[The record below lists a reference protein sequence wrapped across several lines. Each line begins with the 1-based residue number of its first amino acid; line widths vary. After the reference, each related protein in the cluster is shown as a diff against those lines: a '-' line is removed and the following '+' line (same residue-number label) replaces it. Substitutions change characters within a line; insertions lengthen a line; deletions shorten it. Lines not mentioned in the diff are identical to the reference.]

1 MGLLVPP
8 PLRFGPPSTPIK
20 KKQTGPQTTPIKLP
34 VKRKATTTSS
44 SIAKCRRSTTS
55 QPLARKLTFTRSTSQ
70 KKKPAR
76 KSVSS
81 RSTSKKTEKQ
91 PLARKALS
99 KESLKTFDGQ
109 VSEAEHVMRHAGCQ
123 RFCIRCDTHQR
134 AKLYEAWSWH
144 DGQSWL
150 KRGVDSRGVWGLGC
164 SVCAKFSKRGT
175 SCHARFSKFAKFEF
189 RETACRFRVKFLIE
203 QHQKSLSHRMAYQG
217 VTKERLNATPPPP
230 PLPQPLACPPT
241 TCDDQV
247 VEATAEDINILQG
260 NVPSP
265 AEWKDAWATVS
276 ETMSLR
282 KEARVFVKKF
292 SGEAFMLNR
301 RRKRLRK
308 QLVVMAEVLRRQIRN
323 VFRQATSIS
332 LAMDECKY
340 RKIIRFRADLP
351 VALSTELRHVG
362 ASGFSLSG
370 VLGILDCSKKH
381 AADFEEDHA
390 VTALK
395 QLDGFLVKFCTPLGR
410 AGGQAQ
416 PLACDEE
423 LRNKLLR
430 AVTCIAADG
439 ASKERRAI
447 LLAARELFPNV
458 VIVIRDPA
466 HAIRISCF
474 KALHCDDVFQN
485 VWHELFDGRHALVPD
500 LMNSDKWH
508 NLLTAIQEDNVRAVA
523 MPAVQGQQ
531 QPLARII
538 RNIAFAKQRFDST
551 AGPVGKIALM
561 LLPVA
566 TLLAY
571 IASDRRHDR
580 PQRDRA
586 DALLRKLDSKFC
598 TAIGLSADWG
608 IICTWFLR
616 LFDVANHDIAKSRS
630 EIDCMIE
637 TLDAV
642 FLEGRVFQQLLVAPA
657 AAAASGASGSTEPLP
672 PRLQAAGQEF
682 GFITGKVMRDLRH
695 KYVFYASGYPVLLW
709 GEPSA
714 ADKQELLH
722 RLQNVASLTK
732 ERLRAD
738 FPLNDVRSALAI
750 FDRRLVR
757 KAFGPPGDS
766 KVRTFLLRSVR
777 HLSGVLGC
785 DEAAAVLQY
794 NSVIPYM
801 TQSEP
806 LAGVTNQQAW
816 ALLLDD
822 DHWEKACPKR
832 LRGASLALCRLIRFY
847 ISIEDGECTVERD
860 LGEFRNQMR
869 EHRSA
874 DRTFHDDCLVV
885 RLNGPRSAAEFD
897 EGGDSRNN
905 LTSFSRECASL
916 WRELYGKRRG
926 HFNAKAV
933 SAASSKKQTART
945 FRGTMR
951 GVLAAARLAVAARR
965 RAKSSSSSSS
975 VALHAGAGT
984 ADSALWNDPMTK
996 FQSRSRK
1003 NIPGVTQ
1010 TRAYPGGAFM
1020 NPAGVSLAP
1029 YRAAAA
1035 QPLARPRLINKVA
1048 LLGVTG
1054 VRVRELAVVSGRHC
1068 CAEADL
1074 VIVPDISIFHDVPA
1088 LTANEDLAISLLY
1101 IVLLGLEV
1109 ATTTQLSASGGK
1121 PRSIP
1126 TASCQRH
1133 VPAMLQRMV
1142 FCLGARL
1149 VIEHPDVHRA
1159 LRRVASAPK
1168 SKVTWSKC
1176 VGEPASGGNVVFNT
1190 LAEVVLWADSVRR
1203 VEHNLGVKA
1212 VLVA

>member
-1 MGLLVPP
+1 MISQN
-8 PLRFGPPSTPIK
+8 R
-20 KKQTGPQTTPIKLP
+20 
-34 VKRKATTTSS
+34 
-44 SIAKCRRSTTS
+44 
-55 QPLARKLTFTRSTSQ
+55 QPLARKLESVSQ
-70 KKKPAR
+70 KFKKKPLAR
-76 KSVSS
+76 KSLL
-81 RSTSKKTEKQ
+81 KKRV
-91 PLARKALS
+91 ARKALS
-99 KESLKTFDGQ
+99 QSSRKTFDGT
-109 VSEAEHVMRHAGCQ
+109 VSEAEHVKCHADSK
-123 RFCIRCDTHQR
+123 RFCIRCDIHQR
-134 AKLYEAWSWH
+134 AKSYEACSWH

-150 KRGVDSRGVWGLGC
+150 KRGVDSRGVWGLDC
-164 SVCAKFSKRGT
+164 MVCAKFIASSAGRGT
-175 SCHARFSKFAKFEF
+175 CHSRFSKFAKFEF
-189 RETACRFRVKFLIE
+189 RDTSSRSRVKWLIE
-203 QHQKSLSHRMAYQG
+203 QHQKGKAHCTACGINRMKRHAA
-217 VTKERLNATPPPP
+217 KPP
-230 PLPQPLACPPT
+230 PQPLACPPT
-241 TCDDQV
+241 TCDDEV

-276 ETMSLR
+276 ETIALR

-301 RRKRLRK
+301 RRKRQRK

-332 LAMDECKY
+332 LALDECKY

-370 VLGILDCSKKH
+370 VLGILDCSKEH
-381 AADFEEDHA
+381 ASDFEEDHA
-390 VTALK
+390 LTALK

-410 AGGQAQ
+410 AGGKPQ

-439 ASKERRAI
+439 ASKERRAVF
-447 LLAARELFPNV
+447 LAARELFPNV

-474 KALHCDDVFQN
+474 KALHCDDVFEK

-531 QPLARII
+531 PLARIF

-551 AGPVGKIALM
+551 AGPVGKIALT

-598 TAIGLSADWG
+598 TAIGVSADWG

-642 FLEGRVFQQLLVAPA
+642 FLEGRVFQQFLDPV
-657 AAAASGASGSTEPLP
+657 AAASGASGSFAEPLP

-757 KAFGPPGDS
+757 KAFGPSGDS

-874 DRTFHDDCLVV
+874 DLKFHDDCLVL

-897 EGGDSRNN
+897 VGADSRSN

-916 WRELYGKRRG
+916 WRELYGCKRG
-926 HFNAKAV
+926 HFNVKAV
-933 SAASSKKQTART
+933 SAASKKRQTAGT

-965 RAKSSSSSSS
+965 RAKSSSSTSS

-984 ADSALWNDPMTK
+984 ADSALWNDPMTN

-1029 YRAAAA
+1029 YRAAAK

-1054 VRVRELAVVSGRHC
+1054 VCVREAAVVSGRHC

-1109 ATTTQLSASGGK
+1109 ATTTQLSASHGK

-1133 VPAMLQRMV
+1133 VPAMLQKMV

-1168 SKVTWSKC
+1168 SKVTWSQSAS
-1176 VGEPASGGNVVFNT
+1176 GGDGAPASGNNVVFNT

-1203 VEHNLGVKA
+1203 VENNLGAKA
-1212 VLVA
+1212 ALVA

>member
-1 MGLLVPP
+1 MGLQAPP
-8 PLRFGPPSTPIK
+8 PLRFGSPSMPIK
-20 KKQTGPQTTPIKLP
+20 QKQTAPKTTPIKLP
-34 VKRKATTTSS
+34 AKRKATTTSS
-44 SIAKCRRSTTS
+44 SIAKFRRSTTS
-55 QPLARKLTFTRSTSQ
+55 QPLARKLTLTRSTSL

-91 PLARKALS
+91 PRLARKPLS
-99 KESLKTFDGQ
+99 KESLNTFDGK
-109 VSEAEHVMRHAGCQ
+109 VSEAEHVMCHAGSK
-123 RFCIRCDTHQR
+123 RFCIRCDIHQR
-134 AKLYEAWSWH
+134 AKSYEACSWH

-164 SVCAKFSKRGT
+164 MVCAKFIASSAGRGT
-175 SCHARFSKFAKFEF
+175 CHSRFSKFAKFEF
-189 RETACRFRVKFLIE
+189 RETVCRFRVKFLIE
-203 QHQKSLSHRMAYQG
+203 QHQKSKSHRMAYYG
-217 VTKERLNATPPPP
+217 VTKNKRHSATPPPP

-241 TCDDQV
+241 PCDEV
-247 VEATAEDINILQG
+247 VEPPAEDVEMLQG

-265 AEWKDAWATVS
+265 AEWKDAWAVVS
-276 ETMSLR
+276 ETISLR
-282 KEARVFVKKF
+282 KEARVFVKKT
-292 SGEAFMLNR
+292 SAEAFMVNR
-301 RRKRLRK
+301 RRKRHRK

-332 LAMDECKY
+332 LALDECKY

-351 VALSTELRHVG
+351 VALSSELRHVG

-381 AADFEEDHA
+381 ASDFEEDHA
-390 VTALK
+390 LTALK

-410 AGGQAQ
+410 AGKRQ
-416 PLACDEE
+416 PCDEE

-439 ASKERRAI
+439 ASKERRAV

-474 KALHCDDVFQN
+474 KALHSDDVFEK

-642 FLEGRVFQQLLVAPA
+642 FLEGRVFQQLLAPA

-672 PRLQAAGQEF
+672 PSLQAAGQEF

-757 KAFGPPGDS
+757 KAFGPSGDS

-801 TQSEP
+801 IQEMAPSSP

-822 DHWEKACPKR
+822 DYWEKACPKR
-832 LRGASLALCRLIRFY
+832 LRGASLALRRLIRFY

-874 DRTFHDDCLVV
+874 DLIFHDDCLVL

-897 EGGDSRNN
+897 VGGGSRNN

-916 WRELYGKRRG
+916 WRELYGKKRG
-926 HFNAKAV
+926 HFNATAV
-933 SAASSKKQTART
+933 SAASKKRQTAGT

-965 RAKSSSSSSS
+965 RAKSSSSPSS

-984 ADSALWNDPMTK
+984 TDSALWNGQMTK

-1029 YRAAAA
+1029 YRAAAK

-1054 VRVRELAVVSGRHC
+1054 VCVREAAVVSGRHC

-1109 ATTTQLSASGGK
+1109 ATTTQLSASNGK

-1133 VPAMLQRMV
+1133 VPAMLQKMV

-1149 VIEHPDVHRA
+1149 VI
-1159 LRRVASAPK
+1159 
-1168 SKVTWSKC
+1168 
-1176 VGEPASGGNVVFNT
+1176 
-1190 LAEVVLWADSVRR
+1190 
-1203 VEHNLGVKA
+1203 
-1212 VLVA
+1212 

>member
-1 MGLLVPP
+1 M
-8 PLRFGPPSTPIK
+8 
-20 KKQTGPQTTPIKLP
+20 
-34 VKRKATTTSS
+34 
-44 SIAKCRRSTTS
+44 C
-55 QPLARKLTFTRSTSQ
+55 
-70 KKKPAR
+70 
-76 KSVSS
+76 
-81 RSTSKKTEKQ
+81 
-91 PLARKALS
+91 
-99 KESLKTFDGQ
+99 
-109 VSEAEHVMRHAGCQ
+109 HAGSK
-123 RFCIRCDTHQR
+123 RFCIRCDIHQR
-134 AKLYEAWSWH
+134 AKSYEACSWH

-150 KRGVDSRGVWGLGC
+150 KRGVDKRGVWGLGC
-164 SVCAKFSKRGT
+164 TVCAKFIASSVAGSGT
-175 SCHARFSKFAKFEF
+175 CHARFSKFAKFEF
-189 RETACRFRVKFLIE
+189 RETFSRSRVKFLIE
-203 QHQKSLSHRMAYQG
+203 QHQKSKAHRMAHCA
-217 VTKERLNATPPPP
+217 VTKKTHKATPLPP

-241 TCDDQV
+241 TCDEV
-247 VEATAEDINILQG
+247 VEPPAEDIEMLQG

-276 ETMSLR
+276 ETISLR
-282 KEARVFVKKF
+282 KEARVFVKKT
-292 SGEAFMLNR
+292 SGEAFIVNR
-301 RRKRLRK
+301 RRKRHRK

-332 LAMDECKY
+332 LALDECKY

-370 VLGILDCSKKH
+370 VLGILDCSKNH
-381 AADFEEDHA
+381 ASDFEEDHA
-390 VTALK
+390 LTALK

-410 AGGQAQ
+410 AGGKPQ

-439 ASKERRAI
+439 ASKERRAVF
-447 LLAARELFPNV
+447 LAARELFPNV

-474 KALHCDDVFQN
+474 KALHCDDVFEK

-523 MPAVQGQQ
+523 MPGQQ

-598 TAIGLSADWG
+598 TAIGVSADWG

-722 RLQNVASLTK
+722 RLQNVASLAK

-757 KAFGPPGDS
+757 KAFGPSGDS

-785 DEAAAVLQY
+785 DSAAAVLQY

-801 TQSEP
+801 IQEMAPSEP

-822 DHWEKACPKR
+822 CHWEKACPKR

-874 DRTFHDDCLVV
+874 NLIFHDDCLVL

-897 EGGDSRNN
+897 VGADSRSN

-916 WRELYGKRRG
+916 WRELYGFKRG
-926 HFNAKAV
+926 HFNVKAV
-933 SAASSKKQTART
+933 SAASKKRQTAGT

-965 RAKSSSSSSS
+965 RAKSSSSTSS

-984 ADSALWNDPMTK
+984 ADSALWNDPMTN

-1029 YRAAAA
+1029 YRAAAK

-1054 VRVRELAVVSGRHC
+1054 VCVREAAVVSGRHC

-1109 ATTTQLSASGGK
+1109 ATTTQLSASHGK
-1121 PRSIP
+1121 PRNIP

-1133 VPAMLQRMV
+1133 VPAMLQKMV

-1159 LRRVASAPK
+1159 LRRVASTPK
-1168 SKVTWSKC
+1168 SKVTWSQSAS
-1176 VGEPASGGNVVFNT
+1176 GGDSAPASGNNVVFNT
-1190 LAEVVLWADSVRR
+1190 LAEVVLWAYSVRR
-1203 VEHNLGVKA
+1203 VENNLGAKA